1 MNMTMKIWQRITQ
14 VAQAIILVL
23 PMSCAQSI
31 PADKPDLKNADYDA
45 RLQRLLSFS
54 TPLIGVETLH
64 EKLNDVY
71 LLDTRSR
78 EEFEVSHI
86 EGARYLGYRN
96 LEESALEGV
105 PKEAEIV
112 LYCSVGYRSEKI
124 GNRLRDMGYT
134 NVTNL
139 YGSIFEWVNHGYP
152 VVTPTGTATDSLHT
166 YNQNWSKWVNEP
178 TIKKIW

>member
-1 MNMTMKIWQRITQ
+1 MKIWQRITQ

-31 PADKPDLKNADYDA
+31 PADKPDLKNPDYDA

-64 EKLNDVY
+64 DKLNDVY

-139 YGSIFEWVNHGYP
+139 YGSIFEWVNQGYP

-166 YNQNWSKWVNEP
+166 YNQNWSQWVNEP

>member
-1 MNMTMKIWQRITQ
+1 MGKMKSIMNIWQRITQ
-14 VAQAIILVL
+14 VAQAIVLVL
-23 PMSCAQSI
+23 PMSCAQTI
-31 PADKPDLKNADYDA
+31 PADKPQLKNPEYDA

-54 TPLIGVETLH
+54 TPLIGVEALH
-64 EKLNDVY
+64 EKQDEVY
-71 LLDTRSR
+71 LMDTRSR

-96 LEESALEGV
+96 LEESALDGT

-124 GNRLRDMGYT
+124 GNRLRKIGYT

-139 YGSIFEWVNHGYP
+139 Y
-152 VVTPTGTATDSLHT
+152 
-166 YNQNWSKWVNEP
+166 
-178 TIKKIW
+178 